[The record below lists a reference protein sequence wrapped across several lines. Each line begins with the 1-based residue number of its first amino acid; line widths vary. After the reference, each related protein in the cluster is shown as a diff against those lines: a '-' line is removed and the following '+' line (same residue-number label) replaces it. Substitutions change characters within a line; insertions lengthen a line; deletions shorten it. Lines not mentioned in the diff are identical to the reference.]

1 MPIVLARIDDRL
13 IHGQVTEG
21 WGKFMKPDIILVVSD
36 TVASCEWESEICL
49 AALPL
54 TIKGMVVRVKDA
66 APVINKLNADKMNAY
81 VLFESPRD
89 AYEVVKNGAQISAIN
104 VGGMHSIKGKR
115 EILDYIFVDDNDSIH
130 LKALWDAR
138 VKLDFRDLPE
148 HESADVLERL

>member
-36 TVASCEWESEICL
+36 AVSSCGWESEICL

-54 TIKGMVVRVKDA
+54 TIKGMVIRVKDA
-66 APVINKLNADKMNAY
+66 APVINKLNVERMNTY
-81 VLFESPRD
+81 ILFESPRD
-89 AYEVVKNGAQISAIN
+89 AYEVVKNGARISAIN

-115 EILDYIFVDDNDSIH
+115 EILDYIFVDETDSVY
-130 LKALWDAR
+130 LKALRDAG

-148 HESADVLERL
+148 RESADVLERL